1 MAPAPGVTAAAPLR
15 RLSAGDVALVI
26 VGIVVGAGI
35 FRVPADVAAATGSPG
50 AALGLWLLGGLAALL
65 GALTW
70 AELASRFP
78 SIGGEYHFLR
88 LAFGGRL
95 SALFVWARIAIMQ
108 TGAIATVAFVAG
120 DHLAGLWPQGPAAGL
135 WAALAVAAVTAW
147 NLVSLE
153 AGRRGQQLF
162 VAVQLLAIAAVVAAA
177 LSLGAAG
184 GGSVAPAGPPA
195 TLPLGLAMVFVMLA
209 YGGWNEAAY
218 LSAETRDGGR
228 GLVRA
233 LLMGLGLVTA
243 LYLLVNAALLF
254 AFGRE
259 GLSGTPAP
267 APLLAAAAF
276 GPAAAGLLAFAIVAS
291 VLSTINATVLTGAR
305 AMCAAGAHVPVL
317 APLARWD
324 GAASVPRPA
333 LLLQGAVA
341 LGLTAYGAT
350 ARDGFAAMVAFGA
363 PVFWLFMA
371 FTTLALFRLRQ
382 RHGSR
387 PGFGVPLYPLVPLLF
402 LGVCLA
408 MLWSSLD
415 YARFLLTA
423 SEGGRFAGLL
433 GLLLL
438 AAGVPLTW
446 RTKRSAGGA

>member
-1 MAPAPGVTAAAPLR
+1 MAPATAEAGAAPAR
-15 RLSAGDVALVI
+15 RLSARDVALVI

-35 FRVPADVAAATGSPG
+35 FRVPADVAAATGSEA

-88 LAFGGRL
+88 LAFGQRL

-120 DHLAGLWPQGPAAGL
+120 DHLAGLWPAGPVPGL
-135 WAALAVAAVTAW
+135 WAALAILAVTAW

-153 AGRRGQQLF
+153 AGRRSQQLF
-162 VAVQLLAIAAVVAAA
+162 VAFQLLAIAAVVAAA
-177 LSLGAAG
+177 IALGTG
-184 GGSVAPAGPPA
+184 GAGSVAPSGPPA
-195 TLPLGLAMVFVMLA
+195 TIPLGLAMVFIMLA

-218 LSAETRDGGR
+218 LSAETRNGGR

-233 LLMGLGLVTA
+233 LLLGLGLVTTV
-243 LYLLVNAALLF
+243 YLVVNAALLF
-254 AFGRE
+254 AFGRA
-259 GLSGTPAP
+259 GLAGTPAP
-267 APLLAAAAF
+267 APLLAEAAF
-276 GPAAAGLLAFAIVAS
+276 GPAAAALLAFAIVAS

-305 AMCAAGAHVPVL
+305 AMCAAGGHVPVL

-324 GAASVPRPA
+324 RAASVPRPA

-341 LGLTAYGAT
+341 LALTGYGAT

-371 FTTLALFRLRQ
+371 LTTLALFRLR
-382 RHGSR
+382 RTHGSA
-387 PGFGVPLYPLVPLLF
+387 PGFAVPLYPLVPLLF
-402 LGVCLA
+402 LGVCAA

-423 SEGGRFAGLL
+423 SEDGRLAGIL

-438 AAGVPLTW
+438 LVGIPLT
-446 RTKRSAGGA
+446 RATKRT

>member
-1 MAPAPGVTAAAPLR
+1 VADAAPLR
-15 RLSAGDVALVI
+15 RLSARDVAFVI

-35 FRVPADVAAATGSPG
+35 FRVPADVAAASSSAG
-50 AALGLWLLGGLAALL
+50 AALGLWLIGGLAALL

-88 LAFGGRL
+88 LAFGRRL

-120 DHLAGLWPQGPAAGL
+120 DHLAGLWPTGPTAGA

-153 AGRRGQQLF
+153 AGRRSQLLF
-162 VAVQLLAIAAVVAAA
+162 VTLQLLAVAAVIAAAVV
-177 LSLGAAG
+177 LGTGGAG
-184 GGSVAPAGPPA
+184 TVSPAGPPA
-195 TLPLGLAMVFVMLA
+195 SVPLGLALVFIMLA
-209 YGGWNEAAY
+209 YGGWNEGAY
-218 LSAETRDGGR
+218 LSAEIRDGGR

-233 LLMGLGLVTA
+233 LLLGLGLVTA
-243 LYLLVNAALLF
+243 LYLAVNAALLF
-254 AFGRE
+254 AFGRA
-259 GLSGTPAP
+259 GLAGTPAP
-267 APLLAAAAF
+267 APLLAEAAF
-276 GPAAAGLLAFAIVAS
+276 GPAAAALLALAIVAS

-305 AMCAAGAHVPVL
+305 ALCAAGGHVPL
-317 APLARWD
+317 LTPLARWD
-324 GAASVPRPA
+324 RAASVPRPA

-341 LGLTAYGAT
+341 LALTAYGAT

-371 FTTLALFRLRQ
+371 LTTLALFRLR
-382 RHGSR
+382 RTHGDA
-387 PGFGVPLYPLVPLLF
+387 PGFAVPLYPLVPLLF
-402 LGVCLA
+402 LGLCLA
-408 MLWSSLD
+408 MLGASLD
-415 YARFLLTA
+415 YAGFLLTG
-423 SEGGRFAGLL
+423 SEGGRLAGLL

-438 AAGVPLTW
+438 AAGIPLTW
-446 RTKRSAGGA
+446 RGRR

>member
-1 MAPAPGVTAAAPLR
+1 MAEAAPLR
-15 RLSAGDVALVI
+15 RLSARDVAFVI

-35 FRVPADVAAATGSPG
+35 FRVPADVAAATGSAG
-50 AALGLWLLGGLAALL
+50 AALGLWLIGGIAALL

-88 LAFGGRL
+88 LAFGRRL

-120 DHLAGLWPQGPAAGL
+120 DHLAGLWPGGPAAGA
-135 WAALAVAAVTAW
+135 WAALAVVAVTGW

-153 AGRRGQQLF
+153 AGRRGQLLF
-162 VAVQLLAIAAVVAAA
+162 VALQLTAVAAVVVAAVA
-177 LSLGAAG
+177 LGAGGAG
-184 GGSVAPAGPPA
+184 TVAPAGPPA
-195 TLPLGLAMVFVMLA
+195 SVPLGLALVFIMLA

-233 LLMGLGLVTA
+233 LLVGLGLVTA
-243 LYLLVNAALLF
+243 VYLAVNAALLF
-254 AFGRE
+254 ALGRA
-259 GLSGTPAP
+259 GLAGTPAP
-267 APLLAAAAF
+267 APLLADAAF
-276 GPAAAGLLAFAIVAS
+276 GPAAGALLALAIVAS

-305 AMCAAGAHVPVL
+305 AMCAAGGHVPL
-317 APLARWD
+317 FAPLARWD
-324 GAASVPRPA
+324 RAASVPRPA

-341 LGLTAYGAT
+341 LALTAYGAT

-371 FTTLALFRLRQ
+371 LTTLALFRLR
-382 RHGSR
+382 RTHGDA
-387 PGFGVPLYPLVPLLF
+387 PGFSVPLYPLVPLLF

-408 MLWSSLD
+408 MLGSSLD
-415 YARFLLTA
+415 YARVLLTA
-423 SEGGRFAGLL
+423 SEGGRLAGIL

-438 AAGVPLTW
+438 AAGIPLSW
-446 RTKRSAGGA
+446 RAPPRGAG